1 MGNTSVCH
9 AIMASM
15 EDSQSFTESLRSYE
29 EDDKSLTILLL
40 GEPGIGKSTLVN
52 GLVGQCVAEVSKKAD
67 IATQGVTRK
76 LKDYYADAEGVAIT
90 IWDTPGLLDPTI
102 ETEKTLTEVRNI
114 SKTIDLFLFCIN
126 MNKTRVFHEGDE
138 TALINMIT
146 KIIGEEFWKKGL
158 IVLVRAN
165 SFIYTLKDQ
174 YFSDNE
180 ERVIK
185 AYKETI
191 KSWKKLLRD
200 KIPVSGMKVVP
211 VGYFKKPKIFPGD
224 KLPWLSRFWK
234 KVYKQLPKQK
244 QRALTKISFIR
255 LLVCSESGILRPI
268 SELCSDSD
276 CQSDMGSLSL
286 EEQDSLSS
294 LVRLPHSLEK
304 QNVLGDFSKD
314 EDELTDKQNA
324 VLEDT
329 KLPCLGDF
337 SEDDPTDKMEKVNSI
352 ITSDVKVSTDIN
364 RSHTVDIAIAD
375 KTEEAPSVQPNNT
388 ESPNPTSRMPN
399 FYPFSVNTLSEDNL
413 PLPKNVSSALQS
425 MKNEQ
430 TTLPFQLQ
438 LHEAE
443 TPLKNIVM
451 DCSGSGEAKLTAAT
465 SNTSAALEQPCTEG
479 NKLSDTTTLPVQ
491 SNEPTDDAT
500 SRVVIE
506 AKPDVE
512 YFRSKSATGHSE
524 KNLTNSDEQC
534 NTTEQKKPVIRKL
547 TGDRYAFFNFNKPS
561 DTSDCRTVHP
571 STCSKINTTPCQE
584 PASTKKV
591 IPVGKLSHDRLNI
604 MLYKSPFNDEPDTQP
619 SPETNNPSSISR
631 QLFTSPIE
639 PSEVRHS
646 RVISSEAKLYL
657 EDTTQTSQSA
667 LSEIDEMSSKSG
679 ACMVQA
685 QQLTAPMLELAGPLQ
700 SSTKPVL
707 EQSYVRDSSQNGDE
721 CGNTKINSQMSQDD
735 TDPSQQT
742 ELVLDQATTEMVKSG
757 LEESYV
763 HIHHNEEES
772 STTATLEPM
781 PLLKDPMQRQQA
793 KLPLEQ
799 HATDTIVQQE
809 KITTSEKSLP
819 SSPENTKICIMNND
833 FIAGIERTDLEE
845 QPIIISEGFFG
856 KIKRMFRKLFR

>member
-1 MGNTSVCH
+1 MVFIGERHYKSYKTYSSCAYQHNYIP
-9 AIMASM
+9 IMASM
-15 EDSQSFTESLRSYE
+15 EDSQSFTEE

-67 IATQGVTRK
+67 IATQGVTRE

-102 ETEKTLTEVRNI
+102 KTEKTLEEVKNI

-138 TALINMIT
+138 TAMINMIT
-146 KIIGEEFWKKGL
+146 KFIGKEFWKKGL
-158 IVLVRAN
+158 VVLVRAN

-174 YFSDNE
+174 YSDNE

-185 AYKETI
+185 AYKENI

-200 KIPVSGMKVVP
+200 KIPVSGIKVVP
-211 VGYFKKPKIFPGD
+211 VGYFKKPKIFHGD

-234 KVYKQLPKQK
+234 KAYKQLPKQK
-244 QRALTKISFIR
+244 QRALTKISFNR
-255 LLVCSESGILRPI
+255 LLVCSESGVLRPI
-268 SELCSDSD
+268 SELCSD
-276 CQSDMGSLSL
+276 CQSDTDISP

-314 EDELTDKQNA
+314 EDELTDKQNV

-352 ITSDVKVSTDIN
+352 VTSDVKVSTDIN
-364 RSHTVDIAIAD
+364 RSHAVDIAIAD
-375 KTEEAPSVQPNNT
+375 KTEEAPSVQPTIT

-413 PLPKNVSSALQS
+413 PLPKNASSALQS
-425 MKNEQ
+425 TKNEE
-430 TTLPFQLQ
+430 TTQPFQLQ

-451 DCSGSGEAKLTAAT
+451 DCSGSGEAKSTAAT
-465 SNTSAALEQPCTEG
+465 SNTPAALEPPRTEG
-479 NKLSDTTTLPVQ
+479 NKLSNTTTLPVQ
-491 SNEPTDDAT
+491 SNEPTDD
-500 SRVVIE
+500 SNSIE

-512 YFRSKSATGHSE
+512 RFRSKSATGHSE
-524 KNLTNSDEQC
+524 KNSTNSDEQC

-547 TGDRYAFFNFNKPS
+547 PRDRYAFLNSNKTS

-571 STCSKINTTPCQE
+571 SARSKINKIFLTPCQE

-591 IPVGKLSHDRLNI
+591 VPVGKLSHDRLNI

-657 EDTTQTSQSA
+657 EDTTQTSESA
-667 LSEIDEMSSKSG
+667 LSDIDVISSKSG

-685 QQLTAPMLELAGPLQ
+685 QQLTAPTLELAGPLQ

-707 EQSYVRDSSQNGDE
+707 EQSYVRDPSQNGDE
-721 CGNTKINSQMSQDD
+721 SQEN
-735 TDPSQQT
+735 TDPRQQT

-763 HIHHNEEES
+763 HIHSHNEEES